1 VRYTFRPSFDR
12 SIKSV
17 HPNQKNKL
25 KSLCITFLELLES
38 RSTIPAGMGLK
49 RLFKDYWEIRQG
61 LRNRILFRWEDD
73 AIDFLL
79 AGDHD
84 SIKEFLKNS

>member
-1 VRYTFRPSFDR
+1 
-12 SIKSV
+12 
-17 HPNQKNKL
+17 
-25 KSLCITFLELLES
+25 
-38 RSTIPAGMGLK
+38 MGLK